1 MIIFTPTSPFP
12 YSTTYNVT
20 IKSVVKSLTAL
31 DSITE
36 FKTTFT
42 TASLYE
48 VVKLTVPIVKQK
60 YSLSCEFANMK
71 MALAYKGVNKS
82 EDELI
87 AETPFDN
94 TPHSGDIWGDP
105 ALGFVGN
112 YNGTYFGDGYGAYY
126 PVIVNE
132 ISKYRPAEA
141 HVGWNVAS
149 LLAEVKA
156 GNPVIIWSCL
166 VCHNPR
172 YWNTPDS
179 RQIYAYEYY
188 HMMTVVGYTG
198 TVDNPQSIVLNDSYS
213 GRQIS
218 YSKSQF
224 SSRWS
229 IMNNTAVVVK

>member
-1 MIIFTPTSPFP
+1 
-12 YSTTYNVT
+12 
-20 IKSVVKSLTAL
+20 
-31 DSITE
+31 
-36 FKTTFT
+36 
-42 TASLYE
+42 
-48 VVKLTVPIVKQK
+48 
-60 YSLSCEFANMK
+60 
-71 MALAYKGVNKS
+71 MALAYRGINKS

-105 ALGFVGN
+105 ALGFLGN
-112 YNGTYFGDGYGAYY
+112 VNGTYFGDGYGAYY

-141 HVGWNVAS
+141 HVGWNVS
-149 LLAEVKA
+149 GLLSEVKA

-198 TVDNPQSIVLNDSYS
+198 TVDNPQSIILNDSYS

-218 YSKSQF
+218 YSKGQF

-229 IMNNTAVVVK
+229 VMNNTAVVVK